1 MAELPEIISLLQRAR
16 YAESGPVSDILNP
29 YVKAAGFC
37 GRHAPPDHYQ
47 YNRQVHGVEI
57 IRAEPGRQSGQEPAD
72 GIWTNERGLVIAVR
86 TADCLPVL
94 FAAKDRSMI
103 MAVHAGWRGLT
114 AGILTVAVRTFAR
127 EGISPENLVAAIGP
141 AISRESYEVGPE
153 VVAAIYSEEC
163 GLSEQAAGLCV
174 AKGRADRWH
183 VDLQCAAVLSLAAHG
198 IPADQIEVQ
207 QICTFKSADYNS
219 YRREG
224 RVVASNISWIS
235 L

>member
-1 MAELPEIISLLQRAR
+1 MAELPEIVSLLQRAR
-16 YAESGPVSDILNP
+16 YAESGPESGLLNP
-29 YVKAAGFC
+29 WVQGAGFC
-37 GRHAPPDHYQ
+37 GLQAPRDRYQ

-72 GIWTNERGLVIAVR
+72 GIWTREPGLAVAVR

-94 FAAKDRSMI
+94 FAAKDRSMV

-114 AGILTVAVRTFAR
+114 SGILTTAVRTFAQQ
-127 EGISPENLVAAIGP
+127 GFAPEQLVAAIGP
-141 AISRESYEVGPE
+141 AISRECYEVGPE
-153 VVAAIYSEEC
+153 VVTALYSNAC
-163 GLSEQAAGLCV
+163 GLTEQAAGLCI
-174 AKGRADRWH
+174 AKGRTDRWH
-183 VDLQCAAVLSLAAHG
+183 VDLQCAAVLSLAEQG
-198 IPADQIEVQ
+198 MPPEQIEVLRV
-207 QICTFKSADYNS
+207 CTFKSADYNS